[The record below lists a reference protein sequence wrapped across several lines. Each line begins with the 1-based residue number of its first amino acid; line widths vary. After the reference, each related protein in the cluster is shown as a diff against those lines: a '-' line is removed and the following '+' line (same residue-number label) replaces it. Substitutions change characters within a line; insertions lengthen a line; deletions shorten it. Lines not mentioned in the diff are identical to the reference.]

1 MKQYRYIL
9 LALLL
14 VLVMAFALAACNSD
28 STDQTGGGTPGGET
42 PGGETPGGDTPG
54 GETPGGDTPG
64 GDTPGGEEK
73 PVAEWEFAQP
83 GALVGYE
90 VTGYNG
96 TATEAVIP
104 STHEGEDVV
113 RIADGAFKGNTSV
126 TSVTIPVT
134 VIEINGEAFS
144 GCTALTEVVYQGT
157 LEQWYGQVVRHDD
170 WYDGATFE
178 TVTCSDGVYD
188 VDEAYFTR
196 GLSFTLTDGGS
207 GYIVSGLNFDVNA
220 YPSDPTTDTV
230 VIPAVYMGKPVVEI
244 AELVSAGSH
253 ASNPKEIVKT
263 VTVKG
268 NNLKVV
274 GRRAFY
280 DWSALESVTLPD
292 SVETIGEYAF
302 FRTKALTEIDLPASL
317 KEIDNYGFS
326 QCSALATINFGGT
339 TAEWADVTLGRSWK
353 LLVPAKTVTCSD
365 GTVTL

>member
-9 LALLL
+9 LVLLL
-14 VLVMAFALAACNSD
+14 VLVMAFALAACNND
-28 STDQTGGGTPGGET
+28 STDQTGGGTQGGE
-42 PGGETPGGDTPG
+42 TPG

-113 RIADGAFKGNTSV
+113 RIADGAFKGNTSI

-144 GCTALTEVVYQGT
+144 GCTALTQVVYQGT

-196 GLSFTLTDGGS
+196 GLSFTLNDDGS

-274 GRRAFY
+274 GRQAFY
-280 DWSALESVTLPD
+280 EWSALESVTLPD
-292 SVETIGEYAF
+292 SVETIGEKAF
-302 FRTKALTEIDLPASL
+302 FKVGALTEIYLPASL
-317 KEIDNYGFS
+317 KEIGKQAFY
-326 QCSALATINFGGT
+326 QCTALATIEFGGT
-339 TAEWADVTLGRSWK
+339 TSDWK
-353 LLVPAKTVTCSD
+353 NITPGSLWKTLVPATSITCSN

>member
-1 MKQYRYIL
+1 MHGKKVFGIV

-42 PGGETPGGDTPG
+42 PGGETPGG
-54 GETPGGDTPG
+54 ETPGG
-64 GDTPGGEEK
+64 GEQ

-104 STHEGEDVV
+104 SAHEGEDVV

-157 LEQWYGQVVRHDD
+157 LEQWYEQVVRHDD

-196 GLSFTLTDGGS
+196 GLSFTLNDEGS

-339 TAEWADVTLGRSWK
+339 TAEWADVTFGRSWK

>member
-9 LALLL
+9 LVLLL
-14 VLVMAFALAACNSD
+14 VLVMAFALAACNND
-28 STDQTGGGTPGGET
+28 STDQTGGGTPS
-42 PGGETPGGDTPG
+42 GETPGGDTPG
-54 GETPGGDTPG
+54 GGTPG

-73 PVAEWEFAQP
+73 PLAEWEFAQP

-157 LEQWYGQVVRHDD
+157 LEQWYEQVVRHDD

-196 GLSFTLTDGGS
+196 GLSFTLNDEGS

-253 ASNPKEIVKT
+253 ASNPKEIIKT

-274 GRRAFY
+274 GRQAFY
-280 DWSALESVTLPD
+280 EWSALESVTLPD
-292 SVETIGEYAF
+292 SVETIGEKAF
-302 FRTKALTEIDLPASL
+302 FKVGALTEIYLPASL
-317 KEIDNYGFS
+317 KEIGKQAFY
-326 QCSALATINFGGT
+326 QCTALETIRFGGT
-339 TAEWADVTLGRSWK
+339 TADWK
-353 LLVPAKTVTCSD
+353 NITPGSLWKTLVPATSITCSN

>member
-1 MKQYRYIL
+1 MHGKKVFGIV

-14 VLVMAFALAACNSD
+14 VLVMAFALAACNND
-28 STDQTGGGTPGGET
+28 STDQTGGGT

-64 GDTPGGEEK
+64 GETPGGEEK

-104 STHEGEDVV
+104 SAHEGEDVV

-157 LEQWYGQVVRHDD
+157 LEQWYEQVVRHDD

-196 GLSFTLTDGGS
+196 GLSFTLNDEGS

-244 AELVSAGSH
+244 GELVSAGSH
-253 ASNPKEIVKT
+253 ASDPKEIVKT

-274 GRRAFY
+274 GRQAFY
-280 DWSALESVTLPD
+280 EWSALESVTLPD
-292 SVETIGEYAF
+292 SVETIGEKAF
-302 FRTKALTEIDLPASL
+302 FKVGALTEIYLPASL
-317 KEIDNYGFS
+317 KEIGKQAFY
-326 QCSALATINFGGT
+326 QCTALETIRFGGT
-339 TAEWADVTLGRSWK
+339 TADWK
-353 LLVPAKTVTCSD
+353 NITPGSLWKTLVPATSITCSN

>member
-1 MKQYRYIL
+1 MHGKKVFGIV

-14 VLVMAFALAACNSD
+14 VSVMAFTLAACNND
-28 STDQTGGGTPGGET
+28 STDQTGTPGGET
-42 PGGETPGGDTPG
+42 PGGETPGGETPG
-54 GETPGGDTPG
+54 GETPGG
-64 GDTPGGEEK
+64 GEQ

-104 STHEGEDVV
+104 SAHEGEDVV

-157 LEQWYGQVVRHDD
+157 LEQWYEQVVRHDD

-196 GLSFTLTDGGS
+196 GLSFTLNDEGS

-274 GRRAFY
+274 GRQAFY
-280 DWSALESVTLPD
+280 EWSALESVTLPD
-292 SVETIGEYAF
+292 SVEIIGEKAF
-302 FRTKALTEIDLPASL
+302 FKVGALTEIYLPASL
-317 KEIDNYGFS
+317 KEIGKQAFY
-326 QCSALATINFGGT
+326 QCTALATIRFGGT
-339 TAEWADVTLGRSWK
+339 TADWK
-353 LLVPAKTVTCSD
+353 NITPGSLWKTLVPAKTVTCSN

>member
-14 VLVMAFALAACNSD
+14 VLVMAFTLAACNND
-28 STDQTGGGTPGGET
+28 STDQTGGGTPGGEI
-42 PGGETPGGDTPG
+42 PGGDTSG
-54 GETPGGDTPG
+54 GETPG

-96 TATEAVIP
+96 TATEAVIT
-104 STHEGEDVV
+104 SAHEGEDVV
-113 RIADGAFKGNTSV
+113 RIADGAFKGNTSLM
-126 TSVTIPVT
+126 SVTIPVT

-144 GCTALTEVVYQGT
+144 GCTALTEVVYEGT
-157 LEQWYGQVVRHDD
+157 LKQWYEQVVRHDD

-178 TVTCSDGVYD
+178 SVTCSDGEYD
-188 VDEAYFTR
+188 VAEAYFTR
-196 GLSFTLTDGGS
+196 GLSFTLNDDGS

-220 YPSDPTTDTV
+220 YPSDPNTDTV

-253 ASNPKEIVKT
+253 ASDPKEIVKT
-263 VTVKG
+263 VIVKG

-274 GRRAFY
+274 GRQAFY
-280 DWSALESVTLPD
+280 EWSALGSVTLPD
-292 SVETIGEYAF
+292 SVETIGEKAF
-302 FRTKALTEIDLPASL
+302 FKVGALTEIDLPASL
-317 KEIDNYGFS
+317 KEIGKQAFY
-326 QCSALATINFGGT
+326 QCTALATIKFGGT
-339 TAEWADVTLGRSWK
+339 VAEWESITPGSLWK
-353 LLVPAKTVTCSD
+353 ISVPATSIICSN
-365 GTVTL
+365 GSVEL

>member
-1 MKQYRYIL
+1 MHGKKVFGIV

-14 VLVMAFALAACNSD
+14 VSVMAFALAACNND

-42 PGGETPGGDTPG
+42 PGGETPGGETPG
-54 GETPGGDTPG
+54 GETPGG
-64 GDTPGGEEK
+64 GEQ

-157 LEQWYGQVVRHDD
+157 LRQWYEQVVRHDD

-196 GLSFTLTDGGS
+196 GLSFTLNDEGS

-230 VIPAVYMGKPVVEI
+230 VISAVYMGKPVVEI

-274 GRRAFY
+274 GRQAFY
-280 DWSALESVTLPD
+280 EWGALESVTLPD
-292 SVETIGEYAF
+292 SVETIGEKAF
-302 FRTKALTEIDLPASL
+302 FKVGALTEIYLPASL
-317 KEIDNYGFS
+317 KEIGKQAFY
-326 QCSALATINFGGT
+326 QCTALATIRFGGT
-339 TAEWADVTLGRSWK
+339 TADWK
-353 LLVPAKTVTCSD
+353 NITPGSLWKTLVPAKTVTCSN